1 MKNPNFEDFL
11 WGFWGQD
18 RIWGFIE
25 KNSRIIVL
33 ERWWDKSK
41 SVRKWK
47 MGCQCGRSK
56 EDKGLFQKFFQE
68 NFYILEHFETN

>member
-41 SVRKWK
+41 SVYGKK
-47 MGCQCGRSK
+47 LFDIYHSK
-56 EDKGLFQKFFQE
+56 EKK
-68 NFYILEHFETN
+68 